1 MAESQRA
8 QSCVVDQNPVPRPYP
23 SRTEQIPMER
33 FRPDADWIGR
43 IMANKYPGIV
53 AETMEVVQIFD
64 SHTTKI
70 RVAVDWNDAGKAAGL
85 PRNLCIKS
93 NWGGQFDNVDIHAL
107 EARFYHFLT
116 DKLTAQRSE
125 EHTSELQ
132 SLMRI
137 SYAVFCLKKKTKIPR
152 KHT

>member
-43 IMANKYPGIV
+43 IMANKYSGIV

-85 PRNLCIKS
+85 TRNLCIKT
-93 NWGGQFDNVDIHAL
+93 NWGGQLDNVDLQAL
-107 EARFYHFLT
+107 EAGVYHFSQ
-116 DKLTAQRSE
+116 AQTHGQTTHRYYHE
-125 EHTSELQ
+125 RNNKAPPPILAMQ
-132 SLMRI
+132 
-137 SYAVFCLKKKTKIPR
+137 A
-152 KHT
+152 

>member
-43 IMANKYPGIV
+43 IMENKYPGIV
-53 AETMEVVQIFD
+53 AETMGVVQNFD
-64 SHTTKI
+64 SHTTKN

-85 PRNLCIKS
+85 PRNICITS
-93 NWGGQFDNVDIHAL
+93 HWGGQLANVDLPAA
-107 EARFYHFLT
+107 E
-116 DKLTAQRSE
+116 
-125 EHTSELQ
+125 
-132 SLMRI
+132 
-137 SYAVFCLKKKTKIPR
+137 
-152 KHT
+152 

>member
-43 IMANKYPGIV
+43 IMANRYPGIV

-70 RVAVDWNDAGKAAGL
+70 LVAVDWNDAGKAAG
-85 PRNLCIKS
+85 
-93 NWGGQFDNVDIHAL
+93 
-107 EARFYHFLT
+107 
-116 DKLTAQRSE
+116 KLGRESSRERGCQYVYVSVGDV
-125 EHTSELQ
+125 
-132 SLMRI
+132 SL
-137 SYAVFCLKKKTKIPR
+137 
-152 KHT
+152 

>member
-64 SHTTKI
+64 RDRKSVVEGKSVSV
-70 RVAVDWNDAGKAAGL
+70 RVDLGG
-85 PRNLCIKS
+85 RRSIK
-93 NWGGQFDNVDIHAL
+93 
-107 EARFYHFLT
+107 
-116 DKLTAQRSE
+116 KQRA
-125 EHTSELQ
+125 ELK
-132 SLMRI
+132 RR
-137 SYAVFCLKKKTKIPR
+137 KTKKR
-152 KHT
+152 

>member
-70 RVAVDWNDAGKAAGL
+70 RVAVDWNDAGKTAGL
-85 PRNLCIKS
+85 PQNLRLKS
-93 NWGGQFDNVDIHAL
+93 KWGGQFDNA
-107 EARFYHFLT
+107 
-116 DKLTAQRSE
+116 DKTAGR
-125 EHTSELQ
+125 
-132 SLMRI
+132 R
-137 SYAVFCLKKKTKIPR
+137 VGKKCVSQG
-152 KHT
+152 